1 MSDDVDIDE
10 LLSRTE
16 EEIAKLEASVEEG
29 SVEDALQ
36 TLQRLIHTADEV
48 EDVVDA
54 VDVSE
59 LPDAVDGG
67 ELLKAIEAGDV
78 PDAIRDGDPGDAVDY
93 RQLLRA
99 VELREMLGATDL
111 RRLWK
116 ESQDLDLGGDSDDSG
131 VLGGSDGDEGDGVL
145 GSGILGG
152 SDDSDA
158 EREKQ
163 EEDDVVAE
171 LEGLIAE
178 DDGDEDDGLV
188 ESATDALTGDD
199 ADDSEGSLLGSDGS
213 DSDGGL
219 VGGDDGG
226 LVGGDDGIGLDQ
238 YDQQAV
244 QMGIQSKAMEA
255 VDEFRAGMLEAHEKL
270 KKVYEKNQE
279 RTSNRSKG
287 TSSRNPTA
295 VRTIQNDRGDIG
307 HATHHSTIPRETR
320 YSTAPNR
327 KRIYGSRFDQET
339 GDSKTGNSK
348 TGDSDG

>member
-1 MSDDVDIDE
+1 MTDDVDIDE
-10 LLSRTE
+10 LLTRTRE
-16 EEIAKLEASVEEG
+16 EMADLEDSVEEG
-29 SVEDALQ
+29 SLEDAIR
-36 TLQRLIHTADEV
+36 TLRQLIHTADEV

-67 ELLKAIEAGDV
+67 ELLKAIEAGEV
-78 PDAIRDGDPGDAVDY
+78 PDAVRDGELGDAVDY
-93 RQLLRA
+93 RQLLGA

-116 ESQDLDLGGDSDDSG
+116 ESQDLDFGGESDDSG
-131 VLGGSDGDEGDGVL
+131 ILGDEGDGESDGVL
-145 GSGILGG
+145 GSGLL
-152 SDDSDA
+152 DDSEDA
-158 EREKQ
+158 EANDA
-163 EEDDVVAE
+163 EDDVIAE

-178 DDGDEDDGLV
+178 DDGDEDDGFV
-188 ESATDALTGDD
+188 ESATDALTGD
-199 ADDSEGSLLGSDGS
+199 ADDAEDDGLLGGSDAG

-219 VGGDDGG
+219 VGGDDE
-226 LVGGDDGIGLDQ
+226 IGFDE
-238 YDQQAV
+238 YDQRAV
-244 QMGIQSKAMEA
+244 QMGIQSKAMDA

-270 KKVYEKNQE
+270 KKVYEKNQQ

-307 HATHHSTIPRETR
+307 HATHYSTIPRETR

-339 GDSKTGNSK
+339 GNSETGE
-348 TGDSDG
+348 SDG